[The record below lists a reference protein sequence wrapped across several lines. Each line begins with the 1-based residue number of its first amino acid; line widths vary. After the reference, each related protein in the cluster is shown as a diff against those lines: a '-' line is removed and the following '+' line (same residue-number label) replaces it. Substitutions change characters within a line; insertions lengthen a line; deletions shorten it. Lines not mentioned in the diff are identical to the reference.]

1 MQIPGLKKLST
12 NEVRRKKDMFCPAEG
27 VKLSGAPVFKGGKD
41 YEWMWL
47 WRISPVRLTATFIAT
62 PKGVPKVQNP
72 HYKTG
77 TNLSGKRTECVRKL
91 FSHHQR
97 MEMAVYSV
105 FP

>member
-1 MQIPGLKKLST
+1 MDVALENLPGKADS
-12 NEVRRKKDMFCPAEG
+12 NAIGNVYSNAD
-27 VKLSGAPVFKGGKD
+27 
-41 YEWMWL
+41 
-47 WRISPVRLTATFIAT
+47 AT

-72 HYKTG
+72 RYKTG